1 MSQTFRPNSLALA
14 VALAFPLAAFADSA
28 ARIEFSVGDVRA
40 LAADGSSRVV
50 ARGTELA
57 SGDTVDTGSGRAQMR
72 FSDGSFVSLQPQT
85 QFRIDKYAYAGK
97 PDEDRGFFSLIKGGL
112 RTITGLVGKVNRSN
126 YKLTT
131 SVATIGIRGTEF
143 SVAYGNSINVTTG
156 AGAVDVCND
165 AGCLT
170 VADGESAYVANEN
183 TMPVII
189 EVKTDLPPPPPSKLE
204 GIPPLLRDDNM
215 FTMNEDRTSDGT
227 LTALQD
233 LPLPELKSGDGYYV
247 YGDYADQYGGYGG
260 YGGIVTLHGVTA
272 QIVSGALKSADDGDG
287 GLLETTSVQ
296 ESHQDGII
304 GWGRWATA
312 SCTGFSCSGDAIA
325 DLHYVVGVPTPDLAA
340 LGGVTASY
348 ALSGATVPTTAGGA
362 PGGSV
367 TGSLTADF
375 NNYGMSVNMG
385 VTVSAVTFGVTGS
398 GSINSGNA
406 SFSGSFNSCSGCTNS
421 PPSGSF
427 NGFFAGPA
435 AERAGLV
442 YGFDSGVGGIGKVS
456 GAAVFTRGANVA
468 PGI

>member
-1 MSQTFRPNSLALA
+1 MSQSFRPNRLALA
-14 VALAFPLAAFADSA
+14 IALAFPLAAFAESA
-28 ARIEFSVGDVRA
+28 ARIEFSVGEVRA
-40 LAADGSSRVV
+40 LAADGSSRVL
-50 ARGTELA
+50 ARGAELA

-72 FSDGSFVSLQPQT
+72 FTDGSFVSLQPQT

-97 PDEDRGFFSLIKGGL
+97 PAEDRGFFSLIKGGL

-156 AGAVDVCND
+156 DGAVDVCND

-170 VADGESAYVANEN
+170 VSDGESAYVANEN

-215 FTMNEDRTSDGT
+215 FTMTEDRTSDGT

-233 LPLPELKSGDGYYV
+233 LPTELKSGSGYYV
-247 YGDYADQYGGYGG
+247 YGDYGDQYGGYGG
-260 YGGIVTLHGVTA
+260 TVTLRNVTT

-287 GLLETTSVQ
+287 GLLDTTTVQ

-304 GWGRWATA
+304 GWGRWAFAT
-312 SCTGFSCSGDAIA
+312 CTGFSCSGDAIEN
-325 DLHYVVGVPTPDLAA
+325 LHYVVGMPTPDLAA

-362 PGGSV
+362 PGGAV
-367 TGSLTADF
+367 TGSMTANF
-375 NNYGMSVNMG
+375 TNYSMSVNMG

-406 SFSGSFNSCSGCTNS
+406 SFAGAFNSCSGCANS

-456 GAAVFTRGANVA
+456 GAAVFTRGANVS